1 MKEENEEKNT
11 KIVKNK
17 QTENEYTRIGTKTF
31 VCLQKK
37 FFFFAFST
45 FIYFVFLLNIY
56 ITMRVLRTVSP
67 SLCNQSYKEWILVAP
82 YKVDEVSVYFVQSP
96 NFIFISNFF
105 FSGHFIHPLTRR
117 FQLLFHTHIH
127 TCGSGVHVFNFH
139 RLICSLSVISC
150 FCFFI
155 LANFSSLA
163 QFHCTS

>member
-37 FFFFAFST
+37 FFSFAFST

-67 SLCNQSYKEWILVAP
+67 SLCNQSYKEWVLVAP

-105 FSGHFIHPLTRR
+105 
-117 FQLLFHTHIH
+117 
-127 TCGSGVHVFNFH
+127 
-139 RLICSLSVISC
+139 
-150 FCFFI
+150 
-155 LANFSSLA
+155 SLA
-163 QFHCTS
+163 ISFTRSLVAFSFYFTRTYTHVAAVCTYSISIG